1 MYAML
6 NYAAPES
13 EFRSINSQ
21 RAGEHAIHSFAIA
34 EYRGETNEEKKK
46 KNTSNAT
53 SRCVYK

>member
-34 EYRGETNEEKKK
+34 EYRGETNEEK
-46 KNTSNAT
+46 
-53 SRCVYK
+53 